1 MANKLDMNKAY
12 DMVERS
18 YLEMVM
24 RKLGFNEQWVNLLM
38 LCVLLQSHILFW
50 WIGNLKAR
58 SIQQGAFAKDIHSR
72 LFYFYYAQKDY
83 MVS

>member
-1 MANKLDMNKAY
+1 MAIKLEISKAY
-12 DMVERS
+12 DRVEWS

-38 LCVLLQSHILFW
+38 LCVATVSYSILVNGEPKGM
-50 WIGNLKAR
+50 IHPTRG
-58 SIQQGAFAKDIHSR
+58 ICQGDPLSP
-72 LFYFYYAQKDY
+72 FYFYYSQKNY

>member
-1 MANKLDMNKAY
+1 MAIKLDMNKAY

-18 YLEMVM
+18 YLEMLM

-50 WIGNLKAR
+50 
-58 SIQQGAFAKDIHSR
+58 
-72 LFYFYYAQKDY
+72 
-83 MVS
+83 